1 MEKHKV
7 VRDAYIY
14 GYPLVTMDMTRKQET
29 NVRVPDEAHAPMG
42 QLIKLRAYPA
52 VDNRGAAAP
61 NADTLYTMVWLD
73 VSDEPWVFSI
83 PDMGDRFYIMPMLS
97 GFNEVFFVAG
107 SRATGGKA
115 QEYAITGPG
124 WSGSLPE
131 GVTQAESPTALVW
144 ILGRVYCS
152 GTPEDYAAV
161 HELQD
166 RFSCV
171 PLSAYGQP
179 YTPPPGVVDETF
191 DMKKAVRKQV
201 NDLPLEE
208 FFGYLAELLKTNPPK
223 PEDAEIVERMAE
235 IGIVPGEDFDRSKLP
250 RLGHR
255 VDPKLALL
263 ELVRAMKAKD
273 PVNGWLY
280 WTSNAGAYG
289 TDYEQRA
296 MVTLIG
302 PGLNFPEDAMYP
314 FSEKDADGKKY
325 DGSKHRI
332 RPALRAGPDAAG
344 QGVLVADDVRPGL
357 LLRAEPARPL
367 QPEPARHLRH
377 QRGRLRGPVPPGRI
391 TRPGQGGELAA
402 RPQGQVHPDA
412 PALLA
417 QDTPPS
423 ILDGSWTPPPVKR
436 AAVTGL
442 WLLPW
447 LRGMKAYVYA
457 FPLIMMDLTK
467 EAAAAATAGEITA
480 PVNQFSVMTKYPD
493 ASFRAVART
502 GLDTLFAV
510 AWADLEEEPLVLSV
524 PDTGGRYYVFGIF
537 DMWSNVFA
545 SIGKRTTGTAAAH
558 FLIAGP
564 GWQGTPPAGIAE
576 TYRSPTRF
584 VWVNGQMQADGPEDC
599 AAVTVLQKQ
608 YTLTPLSAWGEEPW
622 SPPAEVP
629 VPEGTDPTPPLER
642 VQKMDA
648 GAFFGRFARL
658 MRDNPPAPADAKM
671 VKTLRAVGIEPGE
684 DFDIAA
690 VDRHTA
696 KGLQRAMGTF
706 GLLQKALKKLKTENG
721 WIVIPENFAD
731 YGTDYKT
738 RAGIALIG
746 LGGIWRQDVV
756 YPTAFL
762 DGDGKP
768 LEGANRYLL
777 HFDAGQ
783 TPPTNATWSVS
794 MYDPEGYYVPNAID
808 RYNLAAVDAAHVRRR
823 RLARHLHPGRVAG

>member
-97 GFNEVFFVAG
+97 GFNEVSFVAG
-107 SRATGGKA
+107 SRATGAKA

-131 GVTQAESPTALVW
+131 GVMQAESPTALVW

-179 YTPPPGVVDETF
+179 YTPPPGVVDDTF
-191 DMKKAVRKQV
+191 DMKKAARKQV

-208 FFGYLAELLKTNPPK
+208 FFAYLAELLKTNPPK

-235 IGIVPGEDFDRSKLP
+235 IGIVPGEDFDGSKLP

-302 PGLNFPEDAMYP
+302 PGLNYPEDALYP

-325 DGSKHRI
+325 DGSKRRYVI
-332 RPALRAGPDAAG
+332 RFEKGQMPPVKGFWSLTMYDPDFFFVPNPLNRYSLSQRDTFVTNADGSVDLYLQAESPGADKEANWLPAPEGKFIPMLRLYWPQDA
-344 QGVLVADDVRPGL
+344 
-357 LLRAEPARPL
+357 
-367 QPEPARHLRH
+367 
-377 QRGRLRGPVPPGRI
+377 
-391 TRPGQGGELAA
+391 
-402 RPQGQVHPDA
+402 
-412 PALLA
+412 
-417 QDTPPS
+417 PPS

-436 AAVTGL
+436 A
-442 WLLPW
+442 P
-447 LRGMKAYVYA
+447 
-457 FPLIMMDLTK
+457 
-467 EAAAAATAGEITA
+467 
-480 PVNQFSVMTKYPD
+480 
-493 ASFRAVART
+493 
-502 GLDTLFAV
+502 
-510 AWADLEEEPLVLSV
+510 
-524 PDTGGRYYVFGIF
+524 
-537 DMWSNVFA
+537 
-545 SIGKRTTGTAAAH
+545 
-558 FLIAGP
+558 
-564 GWQGTPPAGIAE
+564 
-576 TYRSPTRF
+576 
-584 VWVNGQMQADGPEDC
+584 
-599 AAVTVLQKQ
+599 
-608 YTLTPLSAWGEEPW
+608 
-622 SPPAEVP
+622 
-629 VPEGTDPTPPLER
+629 
-642 VQKMDA
+642 
-648 GAFFGRFARL
+648 
-658 MRDNPPAPADAKM
+658 
-671 VKTLRAVGIEPGE
+671 
-684 DFDIAA
+684 
-690 VDRHTA
+690 
-696 KGLQRAMGTF
+696 
-706 GLLQKALKKLKTENG
+706 
-721 WIVIPENFAD
+721 
-731 YGTDYKT
+731 
-738 RAGIALIG
+738 
-746 LGGIWRQDVV
+746 
-756 YPTAFL
+756 
-762 DGDGKP
+762 
-768 LEGANRYLL
+768 
-777 HFDAGQ
+777 
-783 TPPTNATWSVS
+783 
-794 MYDPEGYYVPNAID
+794 
-808 RYNLAAVDAAHVRRR
+808 
-823 RLARHLHPGRVAG
+823 